1 MELWIQLL
9 GTVEL
14 RVGDRTAELGST
26 KERLVLASLAWSA
39 GRTVSDDRL
48 VDRLWG
54 EGELPQDPRKD
65 LQVYASRIR
74 SRMKDL
80 GIADAQDW
88 LVRRDGN
95 YILRVGPEAV
105 DVNRYLGLL
114 DRARGLIEAGS
125 TAEGLSLFDKAT
137 SLWTGDPLSGLAGAW
152 PEEIRKEVGEH
163 RLTAMLLRTRT
174 ALRQRR
180 YAEAVTALRPMVE
193 QPPEN
198 EHLTCQYALALHGA
212 GRTEEAGHL
221 LQRTTR
227 RLHTVSGRSPGTELR
242 RVHEGILNGT
252 PAGHLLNF
260 PASEESSP
268 LAPGPDN
275 LPPDALWTGREE
287 EVLQLTSTPVH
298 SGAPSGIATITG
310 MPGSGKTALAV
321 HIAHLLRES
330 FPEGRLFVDLR
341 GNSPERTPMT
351 PVESLTELLRLLGV
365 GPAVLPTEVEALVAL
380 WRTTV
385 QDRRFVAVL
394 DDAAGTEQLRP
405 LLPGSSSPALVLV
418 TGRCRLTGLS
428 GVRTFALGELSEED
442 AVDLL
447 TKLLGDRIS
456 ERREAVELARACARL
471 PLALDIA
478 ANRLLSRP
486 SWTPSDLLRLLH
498 RSDSRLPELHDVE
511 RELSTVFAVSYRALT
526 PTQQLAF
533 RRLALHPGAEFG
545 DEAAAALTGLSIRA
559 TERVLEELLTS
570 HLLTEPLP
578 HRYRFHDL
586 LREYARTLGAE
597 ESEANSAALQRLVA
611 HYTARADAA
620 DRRSFPH
627 RVRFA
632 AENSAAP
639 RAERTGDDWLR
650 LEKPNLSAVLEHLWN
665 SDQHQKFSVLT
676 HTLAESLHRSE
687 DLIWAGATLSRAVS
701 HWRRTGEEAHRAF
714 ALLDLAAFEN
724 ETCHYEEAA
733 NAAKEALHL
742 ARQHTD
748 TTRGVEVEA
757 LHQLSITLWHTAEY
771 QSAAENQQAVL
782 RARMREDD
790 PLQQARSLNMLG
802 MLSLALDRPGE
813 ARTYFLAALARFRGV
828 HDDRGEFTV
837 LNNLS
842 EVERQSK
849 NFVQAEEHYREA
861 MERPAAVQDPG
872 KFAVLQTN
880 LGNLFLESGRLEE
893 ADETYRAALPVLR
906 RVGDRRTE
914 IIAQL
919 GIGRSLLLTGRP
931 QEAVDHFEAVRALAH
946 RLHVRNEEVEA
957 LHRLGTAE
965 SAAGLGARARSHLEQ
980 ARDLASEIG
989 SSTQVA
995 EIETDMARVADSLGS
1010 SGV

>member
-14 RVGDRTAELGST
+14 SADGRTAELGST

-39 GRTVSDDRL
+39 GRAVSDDRL

-74 SRMKDL
+74 SRMKEL
-80 GIADAQDW
+80 GIADAHEW
-88 LVRRDGN
+88 LVRKNGN
-95 YILRVGPEAV
+95 YIFRVDPEAV
-105 DVNRYLGLL
+105 DVKRYLGLL
-114 DRARGLIEAGS
+114 DRARGLVEAGS
-125 TAEGLSLFDKAT
+125 TAEGLSLFDTAT

-163 RLTAMLLRTRT
+163 RLAAVLLRTRT

-198 EHLTCQYALALHGA
+198 EELTCQYALALHGA
-212 GRTEEAGHL
+212 GRTEEASHL
-221 LQRTTR
+221 LQRTTK
-227 RLHTVSGRSPGTELR
+227 RLHAVAGRSPGAELR

-252 PAGHLLNF
+252 PAGLLLNF
-260 PASEESSP
+260 PVSERSSP
-268 LAPGPDN
+268 RAPGPDN

-287 EVLQLTSTPVH
+287 EVLRLTSAHAH
-298 SGAPSGIATITG
+298 SGGPSGVATITG

-321 HIAHLLRES
+321 HVAHLLRES

-341 GNSPERTPMT
+341 GNSSERAPMT
-351 PVESLTELLRLLGV
+351 PVESLTELLHLLGV
-365 GPAVLPTEVEALVAL
+365 GPAVLPTELEALVAL

-405 LLPGSSSPALVLV
+405 LLPGSSSPALVLI
-418 TGRCRLTGLS
+418 TSRCRLTGLS
-428 GVRTFALGELSEED
+428 GVRALALDELSEDD
-442 AVDLL
+442 AVALL
-447 TKLLGDRIS
+447 TKFLGDRVP
-456 ERREAVELARACARL
+456 ERREAVELARTCGRL

-478 ANRLLSRP
+478 ANRLLARP

-498 RSDSRLPELHDVE
+498 RSDSRLPELHDAE
-511 RELSTVFAVSYRALT
+511 RELSTVFAVSYRSLT
-526 PTQQLAF
+526 ATQQLAF
-533 RRLALHPGAEFG
+533 RRLALHPGSEFD

-570 HLLTEPLP
+570 HLLTEPSP

-586 LREYARTLGAE
+586 LREYARALGAE
-597 ESEANSAALQRLVA
+597 KDEENSAALHRLVV
-611 HYTARADAA
+611 HYTAHADAA

-627 RVRFA
+627 RARFT
-632 AENSAAP
+632 AEKSAP
-639 RAERTGDDWLR
+639 PTAEGACEDWLR
-650 LEKPNLSAVLEHLWN
+650 LERPNLSAVLEHLWN
-665 SDQHQKFSVLT
+665 TDQHHEFAVLT
-676 HTLAESLHRSE
+676 HTLADSLHSSE

-701 HWRRTGEEAHRAF
+701 HWRRTGDDALRAF

-724 ETCHYEEAA
+724 ETSHYEEAA
-733 NAAKEALHL
+733 NAAREALRL
-742 ARQHTD
+742 ARQHPQ

-757 LHQLSITLWHTAEY
+757 LHQLSITFWHTAEY

-782 RARMREDD
+782 RVRMREDD

-802 MLSLALDRPGE
+802 MLSLALGRPGE

-828 HDDRGEFTV
+828 HDNRGEFAA

-842 EVERQSK
+842 EVERKSG
-849 NFVQAEEHYREA
+849 NFAQAEEHYREA
-861 MERPAAVQDPG
+861 MERPAAVQNPG
-872 KFAVLQTN
+872 KSAVLKTN
-880 LGNLFLESGRLEE
+880 LGNLCLESGRLEE
-893 ADETYRAALPVLR
+893 ADELYRAALPVLR

-919 GIGRSLLLTGRP
+919 GIGRSLLLTDRP

-946 RLHVRNEEVEA
+946 RLHVRNEEAEA

-965 SAAGLGARARSHLEQ
+965 SAAGLGARARSHLEE
-980 ARDLASEIG
+980 ARDLAFEIG

-995 EIETDMARVADSLGS
+995 EIEADMARVADSLGS